1 MTVRPRSGQR
11 LSASRGD
18 PADLGLGHAGIMLEL
33 EGREPA
39 ALVAAQA
46 GEGHHSADIA
56 PPRGQCRGLGGG
68 IEGLGLDADRC
79 WHGIAAPYG
88 S

>member
-1 MTVRPRSGQR
+1 MPNRWMTVSPRRGQR
-11 LSASRGD
+11 LS
-18 PADLGLGHAGIMLEL
+18 
-33 EGREPA
+33 A

-56 PPRGQCRGLGGG
+56 PPRGQSRALAGG